1 MIPEL
6 MSTEQVASILHCSRH
21 TVGTLRKL
29 GILPGIRLG
38 HGYQYDPADVIKA
51 LDLMKIH
58 SLDNLMYMTPEK
70 RMSLLR
76 RFGITEAKE

>member
-1 MIPEL
+1 MFMAWKIFLKREEKKMIPEL
-6 MSTEQVASILHCSRH
+6 VSTEQVARILHCSRH

-51 LDLMKIH
+51 LDLM
-58 SLDNLMYMTPEK
+58 
-70 RMSLLR
+70 
-76 RFGITEAKE
+76 